1 LPQLIKFDKS
11 MIQTIKNLHAGVYN
25 VPDYVKQTNPPS
37 LWTYYQTLPSW
48 ARRDSVVR
56 NVLMAFEY
64 HKPSTDIRAKEQAM
78 NLACSFL
85 RPIDTTLREVL
96 VQAAASQKV

>member
-1 LPQLIKFDKS
+1 
-11 MIQTIKNLHAGVYN
+11 MIQTIKNLQAGALK
-25 VPDYVKQTNPPS
+25 VPDYLKEVNPPS
-37 LWTYYQTLPSW
+37 LWAYYSTLPSW
-48 ARRDSVVR
+48 ARNDPIVR
-56 NVLMAFEY
+56 NVMMAMEY
-64 HKPSTDIRAKEQAM
+64 HKPTLDIRQKEQAM